1 MSAKLQCSSSN
12 RELIEEKKN
21 QFIKQKKDTQ
31 PSRIKTCGSTF
42 KNPSNHKAW
51 KLIKKSSC
59 ENMQVGDAKI
69 SEKHSNFFVNKD
81 NASFNDMKKLIN
93 FVEKSVFKKT
103 GIKIEK
109 EIKILEN

>member
-1 MSAKLQCSSSN
+1 MRVFQ
-12 RELIEEKKN
+12 KN
-21 QFIKQKKDTQ
+21 I
-31 PSRIKTCGSTF
+31 RI
-42 KNPSNHKAW
+42 
-51 KLIKKSSC
+51 
-59 ENMQVGDAKI
+59 
-69 SEKHSNFFVNKD
+69 FFVNKG